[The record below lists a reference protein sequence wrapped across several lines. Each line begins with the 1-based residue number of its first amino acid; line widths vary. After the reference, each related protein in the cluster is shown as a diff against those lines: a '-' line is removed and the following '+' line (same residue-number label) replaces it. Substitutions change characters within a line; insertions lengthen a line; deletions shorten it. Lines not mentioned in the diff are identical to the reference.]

1 MLAVCDLFITF
12 ANDIDKTDKNYII
25 IHLYNKM
32 KFVKVLLG
40 SLLVTTSL
48 PMMAQMDAS
57 IKLNE
62 VMTTNQTSLIDE
74 YGARHAWVEIANIS
88 HSTYNIRGMY
98 ITTDRSVLNQQMS
111 VPERVK
117 RMSQIPNG
125 DVRTDLSGRQ
135 LVVFQLGSSPAQGSL
150 HLSVPVDAT
159 QPTWLA
165 LYNGN
170 ATQLIDSITVPVLAA
185 NQSYARIANN
195 GTAADWEVKSAD
207 RVTPGIENQTTV
219 SESKVEKFKREDPHG
234 FGMAVMAMGIV
245 FFCLALLWITF
256 TLFGIL
262 MRHMET
268 AKKVANKQPIKP
280 ITKTVE
286 KTIEVGHKT
295 CIMLREG
302 FDTKGI
308 DKEVYMAVI
317 GLALRQYEDDIH
329 DVESGVITI
338 KSKDTEWDDEYTQMT
353 QFHSPILP
361 TMHSAPSIPTTPKMK

>member
-1 MLAVCDLFITF
+1 
-12 ANDIDKTDKNYII
+12 
-25 IHLYNKM
+25 M
-32 KFVKVLLG
+32 KKIGFLLG
-40 SLLVTTSL
+40 SLIAFASQ
-48 PMMAQMDAS
+48 PMLAQMDAS

-62 VMTTNQTSLIDE
+62 VMTINETSLIDE
-74 YGARHAWVEIANIS
+74 YGVRNAWVEIANIS

-98 ITTDRSVLNQQMS
+98 LTTDRSVLDKTMS

-125 DVRTDLSGRQ
+125 DDRINLSGRQ
-135 LVVFQLGSSPAQGSL
+135 LVVFQLNSQPAQGSL

-159 QPTWLA
+159 KPMWIA

-170 ATQLIDSITVPVLAA
+170 ATQLIDSVTVPVLQA

-195 GTAADWEVKSAD
+195 GNAKDWEVKSAD
-207 RVTPGIENQTTV
+207 RVTPGIQNVTTV
-219 SESKVEKFKREDPHG
+219 SESKIEKFKREDPHG
-234 FGMAVMAMGIV
+234 FGMAMMAMGIV

-256 TLFGIL
+256 TLFGIV

-268 AKKVANKQPIKP
+268 AKKVAHHQPIKP

-286 KTIEVGHKT
+286 KTAELGHKT
-295 CIMLREG
+295 GVILKEG
-302 FDTKGI
+302 LNTKGI

-317 GLALRQYEDDIH
+317 GLALRQYEDVIH

-338 KSKDTEWDDEYTQMT
+338 KPKDTDWDDEYSQMT
-353 QFHSPILP
+353 HLHEAFIPAKHN
-361 TMHSAPSIPTTPKMK
+361 APNIPTGPELK

>member
-1 MLAVCDLFITF
+1 
-12 ANDIDKTDKNYII
+12 
-25 IHLYNKM
+25 M
-32 KFVKVLLG
+32 KKIGFLLG
-40 SLLVTTSL
+40 LLLTVAL
-48 PMMAQMDAS
+48 QPVLAQLDAS

-62 VMTTNQTSLIDE
+62 VMTANQKSLIDE
-74 YGARHAWVEIANIS
+74 YGAHNAWVEIANIS

-98 ITTDRSVLNQQMS
+98 LTTDRSVLDRKMS

-125 DVRTDLSGRQ
+125 DERTNLGGRQ
-135 LVVFQLGSSPAQGSL
+135 LVVFQLNSRPAEGSL
-150 HLSVPVDAT
+150 HLAVSVDAT
-159 QPTWLA
+159 KPLWIA

-170 ATQLIDSITVPVLAA
+170 ATQLIDSVTVPVLQAD
-185 NQSYARIANN
+185 QSYARIANN
-195 GTAADWEVKSAD
+195 GTAKDWEVKSAD
-207 RVTPGIENQTTV
+207 RVTPGIQNQTTV

-234 FGMAVMAMGIV
+234 FGMALMAMGIV

-256 TLFGIL
+256 TLFGML

-268 AKKVANKQPIKP
+268 AKKVVNQQPIKP

-295 CIMLREG
+295 GVILKEG
-302 FDTKGI
+302 FEKRGI
-308 DKEVYMAVI
+308 DMEVYMAVI

-338 KSKDTEWDDEYTQMT
+338 KPKDTGWDDEYSQMT
-353 QFHSPILP
+353 HLHEAFIPSKHN
-361 TMHSAPSIPTTPKMK
+361 APNIPTTPELH

>member
-1 MLAVCDLFITF
+1 MNIKRIVFGSFVAF
-12 ANDIDKTDKNYII
+12 A
-25 IHLYNKM
+25 
-32 KFVKVLLG
+32 
-40 SLLVTTSL
+40 SL
-48 PMMAQMDAS
+48 PTMAQMDAS

-62 VMTTNQTSLIDE
+62 VMTDNHASLIDE
-74 YGARHAWVEIANIS
+74 YGVRHAWVEIANIS

-98 ITTDRSVLNQQMS
+98 ITTDRSVLNQQMN
-111 VPERVK
+111 VPERIK
-117 RMSQIPNG
+117 RMSIIPNG

-150 HLSVPVDAT
+150 HLSVPVDAS
-159 QPTWLA
+159 QPTWIA

-185 NQSYARIANN
+185 DQSFARIANN
-195 GTAADWEVKSAD
+195 GLATDWEVKSAD
-207 RVTPGIENQTTV
+207 RVTPGIQNMTTV

-256 TLFGIL
+256 TLFGLL

-268 AKKVANKQPIKP
+268 AKRVVRQQPIKP

-286 KTIEVGHKT
+286 KTLEVGHRT
-295 CIMLREG
+295 GIILQEG
-302 FDTKGI
+302 LKTKGI

-317 GLALRQYEDDIH
+317 GMALKQYQDDVH
-329 DVESGVITI
+329 DVESGIITI
-338 KSKDTEWDDEYTQMT
+338 KSKDTGWDDEYAQMT

-361 TMHSAPSIPTTPKMK
+361 AMPKSPKIPTGPEMK